1 MEEIPKFKEKLR
13 DTHINYKMKIFTSFS
28 KWLGIFMILIISYRN
43 AYTQETPKI
52 DWHKDLDYLKNELPI
67 LHSNL
72 FFQYPQ
78 ATYESDI
85 ESLKK
90 QIGVIS
96 DETMFIKIQQLLV
109 KLGDSHTTSN
119 FLHNLPRM
127 YLPIVLETFDEG
139 IFIVG
144 TIDID
149 ENVMGNKL
157 ISINGHPLKSIIDSV
172 KTLYVAENDSW
183 HKRNITNY
191 LVNYDVLKYF
201 GFVDKEKVK
210 LQMENYYGIPD
221 EKTVKAIHVE
231 DIDNDEVEYIK
242 FSGRKNKRPR
252 TRAIFGHKYLPKD
265 SLYFVT
271 YNRCTGREN
280 EQMLA
285 IQDSLNIDM
294 NEYCT
299 THPKT
304 DKKSKEKTEVK
315 PLPYFRHFRDSV
327 FQVINNQ
334 PIKKLVFDLSRNG
347 GGTTA
352 QGSAMIEKLAQMI
365 DTTKTK
371 VYVIVGRRT
380 FSAAIIHT
388 MQLKRLLN
396 ATILG
401 EPTGGKPSF
410 YGGVDFRYLPSS
422 CLRIGF
428 SGSHRKTT
436 LDEATANAN
445 TIMPDVLFPVTL
457 ASVTSG
463 TDAIYDWILKQ

>member
-1 MEEIPKFKEKLR
+1 
-13 DTHINYKMKIFTSFS
+13 
-28 KWLGIFMILIISYRN
+28 MIYNISIY
-43 AYTQETPKI
+43 AQETQKI
-52 DWHKDLDYLKNELPI
+52 DWQKDLDYLKNELPI

-72 FFQYPQ
+72 FFQYSQ
-78 ATYESDI
+78 VSYESDL
-85 ESLKK
+85 ESLKN

-96 DETMFIKIQQLLV
+96 DETMFIKIQQLLS

-119 FLHNLPRM
+119 FLYKLPRM
-127 YLPIVLETFDEG
+127 YLPIVLENFAEG

-144 TIDID
+144 TVDID
-149 ENVMGNKL
+149 ENMMGNKL
-157 ISINGHPLKSIIDSV
+157 ISINGHPIEIIVDSI

-183 HKRNITNY
+183 HKKNVTNY
-191 LVNYDVLKYF
+191 LINYDILKYF
-201 GFVDKEKVK
+201 GFVDNEKVK
-210 LQMENYYGIPD
+210 LQLENYYGIPD
-221 EKTVKAIHVE
+221 EKTVKAVQEE
-231 DIDNDEVEYIK
+231 DIDREDVEYIK
-242 FSGRKNKRPR
+242 FSGRKNRRPR

-265 SLYFVT
+265 SLYFVM
-271 YNRCTGREN
+271 YNKCTGREV
-280 EQMLA
+280 EQMNA

-299 THPKT
+299 TQPKKE
-304 DKKSKEKTEVK
+304 KKSKEKTEVK

-327 FQVINNQ
+327 FQVIKNQ

-347 GGTTA
+347 GGSTS
-352 QGSAMIEKLAQMI
+352 QGTAMIEKLSQMI

-380 FSAAIIHT
+380 FSAAIVHT
-388 MQLKRLLN
+388 MELKRLLN
-396 ATILG
+396 ATVIG

-410 YGGVDFRYLPSS
+410 YGGVDTRYLPSS

-428 SGSHRKTT
+428 SRSHRKTT

-445 TIMPDVLFPVTL
+445 TIIPDVLFPVTL
-457 ASVTSG
+457 QNYTSG

>member
-1 MEEIPKFKEKLR
+1 
-13 DTHINYKMKIFTSFS
+13 MKIFTTFS
-28 KWLGIFMILIISYRN
+28 KWIGILLISILCNFCVHAQAI
-43 AYTQETPKI
+43 QKI
-52 DWHKDLDYLKNELPI
+52 DWHKDLNYLKNELPI

-78 ATYESDI
+78 ASYESDI

-90 QIGVIS
+90 QIGGIS
-96 DETMFIKIQQLLV
+96 DETMFIKIQQLLS

-119 FLHNLPRM
+119 FLHKLQRM

-149 ENVMGNKL
+149 ENIMGNKL

-172 KTLYVAENDSW
+172 KTLYVAENESW
-183 HKRNITNY
+183 HKRNVTNY
-191 LVNYDVLKYF
+191 LINYDILKYF

-210 LQMENYYGIPD
+210 LQMENYYGIPY
-221 EKTVKAIHVE
+221 EKTVRSIHVE
-231 DIDNDEVEYIK
+231 DIDRDEVAYLR

-252 TRAIFGHKYLPKD
+252 TTAIFGQKYLPKD

-294 NEYCT
+294 NEFCT
-299 THPKT
+299 TQPKK
-304 DKKSKEKTEVK
+304 DKKSKEKTDVK
-315 PLPYFRHFRDSV
+315 PLPFFRHFRDSV
-327 FQVINNQ
+327 FQAIKNQ
-334 PIKKLVFDLSRNG
+334 PVKKLVFDLSRNG

-352 QGSAMIEKLAQMI
+352 QGTAMIEKLAQMI

-388 MQLKRLLN
+388 MELKRLLN
-396 ATILG
+396 ATIVG

-410 YGGVDFRYLPSS
+410 YGGVDTRYLPSS
-422 CLRIGF
+422 CLQIRF
-428 SGSHRKTT
+428 SRSHRKTS
-436 LDEATANAN
+436 LDEDVANAN
-445 TIMPDVLFPVTL
+445 TIIPDVLFPVTL

>member
-1 MEEIPKFKEKLR
+1 
-13 DTHINYKMKIFTSFS
+13 MKIFTTFNKS
-28 KWLGIFMILIISYRN
+28 LGIFLISMIYNICLY
-43 AYTQETPKI
+43 AQEIPKI
-52 DWHKDLDYLKNELPI
+52 DWHKDFDYLKNELPL

-78 ATYESDI
+78 SSYDNDI
-85 ESLKK
+85 EGLRK

-96 DETMFIKIQQLLV
+96 DETMFIKIQQLLA
-109 KLGDSHTTSN
+109 KLGDSHTSSN
-119 FLHNLPRM
+119 FLYKMPRM
-127 YLPIVLETFDEG
+127 YLPIILETFEEG

-144 TIDID
+144 TVDID

-157 ISINGHPLKSIIDSV
+157 ISINGHPIKSIVDSI
-172 KTLYVAENDSW
+172 KTLYVAENESW
-183 HKRNITNY
+183 HKRNVTNY
-191 LVNYDVLKYF
+191 LINYDILKYF

-221 EKTVKAIHVE
+221 EKVVKAIHVE
-231 DIDNDEVEYIK
+231 DIDRDEVAYIR

-252 TRAIFGHKYLPKD
+252 TSAIFGHKYLPKD
-265 SLYFVT
+265 SLYFVM
-271 YNRCTGREN
+271 YNKCTGREV
-280 EQMLA
+280 EQMNA
-285 IQDSLNIDM
+285 IQDSLNLGM
-294 NEYCT
+294 NEYCST
-299 THPKT
+299 QPKV
-304 DKKSKEKTEVK
+304 DKKSNDKKEIK
-315 PLPYFRHFRDSV
+315 PLPYFRNFRDSV
-327 FQVINNQ
+327 FHVIKNQ

-352 QGSAMIEKLAQMI
+352 QGTAMIEKLAQMI

-410 YGGVDFRYLPSS
+410 YGGVDSRYLPSS

-436 LDEATANAN
+436 LDEVTANAN
-445 TIMPDVLFPVTL
+445 TIMPDVIFPVTL
-457 ASVTSG
+457 ASITSG